1 MSLCLAALWLL
12 CAAEEPQAPRMR
24 EQLFASGR
32 PMLAVEE
39 IQANGTWVTHGME
52 RAWYPDGAK
61 DHEGAWAHGLPRC
74 SIAGSA

>member
-39 IQANGTWVTHGME
+39 IQGRGPW
-52 RAWYPDGAK
+52 R
-61 DHEGAWAHGLPRC
+61 
-74 SIAGSA
+74 GSGRRRRNAAAAVHCCCLCWGRLQPAE